1 MKLPRRTVR
10 LRLAL
15 LYGSL
20 FLVSGA
26 VLLGITYGL
35 VREATDG
42 VYVYRGPNGI
52 AGAVIVS
59 PGKSPG
65 TRAPGGAR
73 INVNDDA
80 PKNLTPKQLRAQSRQ
95 IDSLARQQHADQL
108 HLLLTRSAVALG
120 IMTLISLV
128 LGWFVAGR
136 ALRPVRTI
144 TTRARAI
151 SATNL
156 HERLALDGP
165 DDELKDLGDT
175 IDDLLA
181 RLDGAFEA
189 QRQFVANASHELRT
203 PLARQRTIAQVAAA
217 DPDATVD
224 SLRAAHER
232 VIAAG
237 EEQTL
242 LIDALLTL
250 TRGQAGLARRREFD
264 LTTITD
270 AVVRARRAEADAR
283 DVHVHTAL
291 AAAPTT
297 GDPDLAE
304 RLVTN
309 LVDNAL
315 RHNRPGGR
323 IEITT
328 SVRNGHALL
337 TVTNDGP
344 TIPPSEVERLFEP
357 LQRLDPA
364 RSGHADGHGLG
375 LSIVRA
381 VATAHTA
388 GIVARARPDG
398 GLHIEVD
405 FPSTYVARADPGPAG
420 VTPRRAGAARRRR
433 PRRPSHA
440 PLALHEHVIW
450 PSAQGGAPDS
460 PSA

>member
-1 MKLPRRTVR
+1 MKLRERLLDLAARPHLPRRTVR

-52 AGAVIVS
+52 TGAVVES
-59 PGKSPG
+59 PRKPSHP
-65 TRAPGGAR
+65 RASQGAR
-73 INVNDDA
+73 INVTGGA
-80 PKNLTPKQLRAQSRQ
+80 PKNLTAKQLSAQSQQ
-95 IDSLARQQHADQL
+95 IETLARQQHADQL
-108 HLLLTRSAVALG
+108 HLLLTRSALALG
-120 IMTLISLV
+120 IMTLLSLA
-128 LGWFVAGR
+128 LGWFMAGR
-136 ALRPVRTI
+136 VLRPLRTI
-144 TTRARAI
+144 TTTARAI

-175 IDDLLA
+175 IDELLS
-181 RLDGAFEA
+181 RLEGAFEA

-203 PLARQRTIAQVAAA
+203 PLARQRTIAQVAFA
-217 DPDATVD
+217 DPDATVA

-232 VIAAG
+232 VLVAG
-237 EEQTL
+237 QEQAQ

-250 TRGQAGLARRREFD
+250 TRGQAGLAQRRQFD
-264 LTTITD
+264 LASITE
-270 AVVRARRAEADAR
+270 AIVRERDAEAAAR
-283 DVHVHTAL
+283 DLRVHTAL
-291 AAAPTT
+291 SSAPTS

-315 RHNRPGGR
+315 RHNRPHGR
-323 IEITT
+323 VEIST
-328 SVRNGHALL
+328 RLRDGRALL

-344 TIPPSEVERLFEP
+344 TIPPSAVGRLFEP
-357 LQRLDPA
+357 LQRLNPA

-405 FPSTYVARADPGPAG
+405 FPSTDVARAELVPIG
-420 VTPRRAGAARRRR
+420 VTPRRARAARRRR
-433 PRRPSHA
+433 R
-440 PLALHEHVIW
+440 
-450 PSAQGGAPDS
+450 S
-460 PSA
+460 PVRT